1 VPPPGPLTEGF
12 WHEDFGMSPDD
23 TPTNDKFPGN
33 SPESRDIAFHM
44 HPYTKPAML
53 ADTGP
58 HIMARGSGV
67 FVQDE
72 SGKRFYEGMSGLWCT
87 SLGFSEPELV
97 QAAIDQFGKLPF
109 YHSFAGKTVGPAI
122 DLAEHLISIA
132 PPAADGSTIAKAFFC
147 SSGSEAND
155 TAMKMVW
162 YYQAAR
168 GKPEKRK
175 IISRRRGY
183 HGVTMAAASMTAL
196 AYAQDGFGLPLDFVK
211 HTTSPCFYN
220 EGREGESEAEFA
232 RRCADELEA
241 LILAEG
247 PDTVAA
253 LFAEPVMGAGGVV
266 IPPEGYFTEIRRVL
280 EKHDVLLVADEVIC
294 GFGRTG
300 HMWGSQSMDVRPDM
314 LTCAKALSS
323 AYLPISAVL
332 MSDRIY
338 DTLASQA
345 DSLGIFGH
353 GYTYSAHPVCAAVAL
368 RAQQLMQER
377 DIVGQV
383 QKLAPRFVERVKR
396 MDRFDF
402 IGNSR
407 AIGLIG
413 AMEFSADT
421 ATRRKFDP
429 AIKIAA
435 QAVAAIQ
442 EEGVILRA
450 LPGDIVGFCPPLVI
464 TEAELDDMFDRID
477 TAMEHFA
484 AIADAHR

>member
-1 VPPPGPLTEGF
+1 
-12 WHEDFGMSPDD
+12 MSPDN
-23 TPTNDKFPGN
+23 TLKQDKFPGN
-33 SPESRDIAFHM
+33 SPESRDIAFHL

-53 ADTGP
+53 ADAGP
-58 HIMARGSGV
+58 HIMAKGSGI
-67 FVQDE
+67 FVHDE
-72 SGKRFYEGMSGLWCT
+72 SGARFYEGMSGLWCT

-132 PPAADGSTIAKAFFC
+132 PPAADGSSFAKAFFC

-155 TAMKMVW
+155 TAIKMVW

-220 EGREGESEAEFA
+220 EGLEGESEAEFA
-232 RRCADELEA
+232 KRCADELDA
-241 LILAEG
+241 LICAEG

-253 LFAEPVMGAGGVV
+253 LFAEPVMGAGGVI
-266 IPPEGYFTEIRRVL
+266 IPPEGYFAEIRRVL

-300 HMWGSQSMDVRPDM
+300 HMWGSQTVDVRPDM

-338 DTLASQA
+338 GTLASQA

-377 DIVGQV
+377 DILGHV
-383 QKLAPRFVERVKR
+383 QDLAPRFAARVKH

-413 AMEFSADT
+413 AMEFSSDP
-421 ATRRKFDP
+421 ATRGKFDP

-442 EEGVILRA
+442 EHGVILRA

-464 TEAELDDMFDRID
+464 TESELDDMFDRID
-477 TAMEHFA
+477 DAMDRFA
-484 AIADAHR
+484 KKVDAQR

>member
-1 VPPPGPLTEGF
+1 
-12 WHEDFGMSPDD
+12 MSPDD
-23 TPTNDKFPGN
+23 TTTTDKFPGN

-58 HIMARGSGV
+58 HIMAKGSGV
-67 FVQDE
+67 FVHDE
-72 SGKRFYEGMSGLWCT
+72 SGNRFYEGMSGLWCT

-132 PPAADGSTIAKAFFC
+132 PPAADGATLAKAFFC

-211 HTTSPCFYN
+211 HTSSPCFYN
-220 EGREGESEAEFA
+220 EGQADESEAAFA
-232 RRCADELEA
+232 RRCADELEE

-266 IPPEGYFTEIRRVL
+266 IPPQGYFAEIRRVL
-280 EKHDVLLVADEVIC
+280 KNYDVLLVADEVIC

-300 HMWGSQSMDVRPDM
+300 EMWGSQAMDVRPDM

-323 AYLPISAVL
+323 AYLPISAL
-332 MSDRIY
+332 LISDRIY
-338 DTLASQA
+338 DTLAGQA

-377 DIVGQV
+377 DIVGHV
-383 QKLAPRFVERVKR
+383 RRLAPHFAARVKR

-402 IGNSR
+402 IGNTR

-413 AMEFSADT
+413 AMEFSADPH
-421 ATRRKFDP
+421 TRRKFDP

-435 QAVAAIQ
+435 QAVAKIQ
-442 EEGVILRA
+442 EHGVILRA
-450 LPGDIVGFCPPLVI
+450 LPGDIVGFCPPLII

-477 TAMEHFA
+477 AAMEAFA
-484 AIADAHR
+484 GTADAHR

>member
-1 VPPPGPLTEGF
+1 
-12 WHEDFGMSPDD
+12 
-23 TPTNDKFPGN
+23 
-33 SPESRDIAFHM
+33 
-44 HPYTKPAML
+44 
-53 ADTGP
+53 
-58 HIMARGSGV
+58 
-67 FVQDE
+67 
-72 SGKRFYEGMSGLWCT
+72 
-87 SLGFSEPELV
+87 
-97 QAAIDQFGKLPF
+97 
-109 YHSFAGKTVGPAI
+109 KTVGPTI
-122 DLAEHLISIA
+122 DLAEHLIAHA
-132 PPAADGSTIAKAFFC
+132 PPAAAGSVMSKVFFC

-211 HTTSPCFYN
+211 HTTAPCFYN
-220 EGREGESEAEFA
+220 EGHDGESEADFA

-253 LFAEPVMGAGGVV
+253 LFAEPVMGAGGVI
-266 IPPEGYFTEIRRVL
+266 IPPEGYFAEIRRVL
-280 EKHDVLLVADEVIC
+280 QKYDVLLVADEVIC

-300 HMWGSQSMDVRPDM
+300 HMWGSQAMDVRPDM

-332 MSDRIY
+332 MSDRLY

-345 DSLGIFGH
+345 DTLGIFGH

-377 DIVGQV
+377 DIVGHV
-383 QKLAPRFVERVKR
+383 RTLAPRFAERVKR

-407 AIGLIG
+407 SIGLIG
-413 AMEFSADT
+413 AMEFTADP

-435 QAVAAIQ
+435 QAAAAIQ
-442 EEGVILRA
+442 ENGVILRA
-450 LPGDIVGFCPPLVI
+450 LPGDIVGFCPPLVM

-477 TAMEHFA
+477 SAMEHFA
-484 AIADAHR
+484 TVADAHR

>member
-1 VPPPGPLTEGF
+1 
-12 WHEDFGMSPDD
+12 MSPDD
-23 TPTNDKFPGN
+23 APSAGKFPGN

-44 HPYTKPAML
+44 HPYTNPAML
-53 ADTGP
+53 AETGP
-58 HIMARGSGV
+58 HIMAEGSGV
-67 FVQDE
+67 FVRDE
-72 SGKRFYEGMSGLWCT
+72 SGARFYEGMSGLWCT

-97 QAAIDQFGKLPF
+97 NAAIDQFRKLPF
-109 YHSFAGKTVGPAI
+109 YHSFAGKTVGPAV
-122 DLAEHLISIA
+122 DLAEHLIKIA
-132 PPAADGSTIAKAFFC
+132 PPAADGAAMSKAFFC

-155 TAMKMVW
+155 TAIKMVW

-183 HGVTMAAASMTAL
+183 HDVTMAAASMTAL

-211 HTTSPCFYN
+211 HTTAPCFYN
-220 EGREGESEAEFA
+220 EGRDGESESDFA

-266 IPPEGYFTEIRRVL
+266 IPPEGYFQEIRRVL
-280 EKHDVLLVADEVIC
+280 SKYDVLLVADEVIC

-300 HMWGSQSMDVRPDM
+300 RMWGSETMDVRPDM

-323 AYLPISAVL
+323 AYLPISAIL
-332 MSDRIY
+332 LSDRIY
-338 DTLASQA
+338 DTLAGQA
-345 DSLGIFGH
+345 ESLGIFGH

-377 DIVGQV
+377 DIVGHV
-383 QKLAPRFVERVKR
+383 RGLAPLFAERVAR

-402 IGNSR
+402 IGNTR

-413 AMEFSADT
+413 AMEFSSDP
-421 ATRRKFDP
+421 RMKSKFDP
-429 AIKIAA
+429 ARKIAA
-435 QAVAAIQ
+435 QAVAKIQ
-442 EEGVILRA
+442 EHGVILRA

-464 TEAELDDMFDRID
+464 SEAELNDMFDRID
-477 TAMEHFA
+477 RAMEEFA
-484 AIADAHR
+484 ATADMNR